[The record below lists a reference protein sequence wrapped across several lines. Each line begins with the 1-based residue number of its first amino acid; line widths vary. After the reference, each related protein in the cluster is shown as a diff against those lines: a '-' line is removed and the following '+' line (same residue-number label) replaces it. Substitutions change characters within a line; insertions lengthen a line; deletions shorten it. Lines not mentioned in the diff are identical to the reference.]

1 MLPVN
6 TKLKKEMAE
15 DTDNKVLQLKSEM
28 QQNLKELAE
37 SLADSLK
44 VSAEQV
50 IEDVKVRSNAQDQ
63 IIDIITREIVKDS

>member
-50 IEDVKVRSNAQDQ
+50 IENVKVRSNAQDQ